1 MLITRNNQPPPDDPS
16 VATNTTMAL
25 DPNTGGDLVAAIAL
39 LAQTLAAQNTHP
51 PTAPSAPAAPV
62 TSPTR
67 LQEPDT
73 FDGSDAN
80 KLRVFILQCSL
91 HFQDRTNAFSSGR
104 AKVTYA
110 LSFLTGPSLGWFE
123 PVLFG
128 PTPPVW
134 ANDWDLFHTELEA
147 NFGPFNLV
155 GEAEAEIEMQLWPK
169 DLVPRFIS
177 WNSIA

>member
-1 MLITRNNQPPPDDPS
+1 
-16 VATNTTMAL
+16 MA
-25 DPNTGGDLVAAIAL
+25 
-39 LAQTLAAQNTHP
+39 AQNARLLAAQ
-51 PTAPSAPAAPV
+51 SAPAVPV

-91 HFQDRTNAFSSGR
+91 HFQDRANAFSSGR

-110 LSFLTGPSLGWFE
+110 PSFLTGPALGWFE
-123 PVLFG
+123 PALFG
-128 PTPPVW
+128 PALPAW

-147 NFGPFNLV
+147 NFGPFDPV
-155 GEAEAEIEMQLWPK
+155 REAKAKIVVLGKFGPVQ
-169 DLVPRFIS
+169 
-177 WNSIA
+177 